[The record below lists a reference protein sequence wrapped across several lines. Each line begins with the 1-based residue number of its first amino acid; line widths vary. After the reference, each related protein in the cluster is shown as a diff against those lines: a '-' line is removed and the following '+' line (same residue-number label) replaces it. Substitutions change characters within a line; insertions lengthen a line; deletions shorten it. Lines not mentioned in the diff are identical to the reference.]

1 MKIHLMA
8 RYITFALLTLVTTIT
23 TAQDKDV
30 RTITLTGHVLD
41 SFTKAGITAKVTLM
55 SEDSIVLDT
64 MTCTNSVNDA
74 TYTFYIQRTT
84 KNYIIKAEH
93 EDFETTYVS
102 LPIKRIARNLNF
114 NAPWHY
120 MKRSDHRKADKEMG
134 LKEVVVKATK
144 VKMTYKGDTIVF
156 NADAFNVPEGSMLS
170 SIIKQLPN
178 TEITEDGEI
187 YVNGRKIDELTL
199 NGEHFYKG
207 KNKVMLDNLPYYV
220 VKDISVYEKQT
231 DESKWLGRDV
241 AKKNYVM
248 NVSMKKEYRSKFF
261 GNAEGGIGT
270 EDRYLGRLFAMNMTD
285 HTRLSAFGL
294 ANNFNDLSDPD
305 SEGSWGPE
313 GNSDGE
319 IIRKKANLDYLINDK
334 EKRFSNETEASL
346 NVFQSNNKSL
356 LYIQNYS
363 DTKDMYGIG
372 DNNQMKKDVE
382 ISATNRFK
390 MENPFKPY
398 RFSSV
403 LTMEYT
409 NNKYDYGAKHASMN
423 WDATQYGNIRNILDS
438 IMQLDKIA
446 DYERPLEERSLRGT
460 KRKAKDLS
468 FNGNMLY
475 QRKLGNGD
483 NITIGMDGKYQNKKP
498 YEDFTRN
505 NKELQA
511 SDDAENKNLY
521 NNQEKTNYYIG
532 TWLKYSIVL
541 NGWTCTPTINFNQ
554 SYDSNLNQYHHLEW
568 LRNGWDDLSIHEIGD
583 LPCTEDSL
591 QMALDATNYRH
602 IRLRKQLYTTHLG
615 LHKLA
620 KGKTYTVEHV
630 LNLSASRRNERM
642 TYEGYVLDTVAR
654 RGLYTFQANYTLSR
668 RWDNSN
674 KMIYIYTNV
683 EKNAADMTDMIGE
696 TDMSDPE
703 SYYHTNKDL
712 KGRVFGYL
720 YMYYYTRKPEIN
732 QQVNISATLNATKNK
747 SCTRSIY
754 DRETGITHFIND
766 NIDGNWSGNLD
777 FSISRDLGKAK
788 HFNISNSTNIGYTR
802 DAGYAM
808 AYDWETRTVTK
819 TNTESLD
826 QRLTLRY
833 TLDKLTVSMYG
844 RAKWRYTTGNIS
856 DFETLNRVT
865 YNLGMDITYT
875 TPFGMGLATD
885 IKQETRRGYSTSAM
899 NTTKFICNAS
909 ISQTLTR
916 KKNIILTLVA
926 RDIFKGRDTWYEL
939 FNGNNKIEV
948 WLDNLPNYYMAKLQV
963 KF

>member
-1 MKIHLMA
+1 MA
-8 RYITFALLTLVTTIT
+8 RYTMFALYLIFTTMAS
-23 TAQDKDV
+23 AQDKDV
-30 RTITLTGHVLD
+30 RTTTLTGHVLD

-55 SEDSIVLDT
+55 SADSTVLDT

-74 TYTFYIQRTT
+74 TYTFYIERMP

-93 EDFETTYVS
+93 EDFETTYVN

-120 MKRSDHRKADKEMG
+120 MKRSDRRKADKEMG

-170 SIIKQLPN
+170 SIIKQLPG
-178 TEITEDGEI
+178 TEINPQGEI
-187 YVNGRKIDELTL
+187 FVNGRKIDELML
-199 NGEHFYKG
+199 NGDSFYKG
-207 KNKVMLDNLPYYV
+207 NNKVMLDNLPYYV

-231 DESKWLGRDV
+231 DESKWLGKDV
-241 AKKNYVM
+241 DKKDYVM

-261 GNAEGGIGT
+261 GNVEGGIGT
-270 EDRYLGRLFAMNMTD
+270 EDRYLGKFFTMNMTD
-285 HTRLSAFGL
+285 HTRLSAFGV
-294 ANNFNDLSDPD
+294 ANNINDLSEPD
-305 SEGSWGPE
+305 RE
-313 GNSDGE
+313 DGE
-319 IIRKKANLDYLINDK
+319 WGEEGKSDLERIRKQANLDYLLNDK
-334 EKRFSNETEASL
+334 EKRFSNETEVSL
-346 NVFQSNNKSL
+346 NITKDNSKQL
-356 LYIQNYS
+356 LYSQNYS

-372 DNNQMKKDVE
+372 DHNRKDKDVK

-403 LTMEYT
+403 LNMEYT
-409 NNKYDYGAKHASMN
+409 NNKSDYESKNAFMD
-423 WDATQYGNIRNILDS
+423 WDASQYGNIRNVLDS
-438 IMQLDKIA
+438 IMQLDKIT
-446 DYERPLEERSLRGT
+446 DYKRTLEYRLLSGNLKKT
-460 KRKAKDLS
+460 KDLS
-468 FNGNMLY
+468 LNGNMLY

-498 YEDFTRN
+498 YEEFTQN
-505 NKELQA
+505 WKELQT
-511 SDDAENKNLY
+511 SEDAENKNLY
-521 NNQEKTNYYIG
+521 NNQEKMNYYFS

-541 NGWTCTPTINFNQ
+541 NGWTCTPNIVFHQT
-554 SYDSNLNQYHHLEW
+554 YDSNLNQYHHLEW
-568 LRNGWDDLSIHEIGD
+568 LGNGWDDLTNHEIGC
-583 LPCTEDSL
+583 LPSTEDSL
-591 QMALDATNYRH
+591 MMALDATNERH
-602 IRLRKQLYTTHLG
+602 IRLRKQIYTTHLG

-620 KGKTYTVEHV
+620 KGKTYTIEHV

-654 RGLYTFQANYTLSR
+654 RGLYTFNADYTLSR

-674 KMIYIYTNV
+674 KTILLYTNV
-683 EKNAADMTDMIGE
+683 ERNPADMTNMIGE
-696 TDMSDPE
+696 TDMSNPE

-712 KGRVFGYL
+712 KDRVFGYL
-720 YMYYYTRKPEIN
+720 YMYYYARKPEIN
-732 QQVNISATLNATKNK
+732 QQMNISATFNVTKNK

-754 DRETGITHFIND
+754 DRETGITHFISD
-766 NIDGNWSGNLD
+766 NVDGNWSGNLD

-788 HFNISNSTNIGYTR
+788 HFNISSRTNVGYTR
-802 DAGYAM
+802 DAGYTI
-808 AYDWETRTVTK
+808 AYDWETRTVAK

-833 TLDKLTVSMYG
+833 TLDRLTVSAFG
-844 RAKWRYTTGNIS
+844 RARWRYTTGNLS
-856 DFETLNRVT
+856 DFETLNRVI
-865 YNLGMDITYT
+865 YSLGMDVTYT

-885 IKQETRRGYSTSAM
+885 LTQETRRGYSESAM

-916 KKNIILTLVA
+916 KKNVILSLVA
-926 RDIFKGRDTWYEL
+926 RDIFNGRDTWYEL
-939 FNGNNKIEV
+939 FSGNNKIEV
-948 WLDNLPNYYMAKLQV
+948 WLNNIPSYYMAKLQV